1 MIDEVEAYIRERQ
14 SMVLAMHL
22 DDEVRAST
30 ACYAVGDDMNLYS
43 LIFAGSVKHRGVLQH
58 PHVSL
63 VIDDG
68 FRIPMRGVEILGRAE
83 VLTGEAR
90 EYGEALLAERFPA
103 LDCVRDDPRIL
114 VLRVTPE
121 RVRYTDWTFAIG
133 RSRETKVVPLRGA
146 VRSKLAP
153 A

>member
-14 SMVLAMHL
+14 SMVMAMAL

-43 LIFAGSVKHRGVLQH
+43 LVFAGSVKHRGVLQQ
-58 PHVSL
+58 PTVSL

-68 FRIPMRGVEILGRAE
+68 FRIPMRGVEIIGRAE

-90 EYGEALLAERFPA
+90 EYGEALLSERFPA

-114 VLRVTPE
+114 IIRVTPE

-133 RSRETKVVPLRGA
+133 RSRETKVVPLRGTE
-146 VRSKLAP
+146 RSRLAP